1 MDWGGICRRF
11 AGEIANGLVG
21 VGMDWDGIY
30 RRFAGMREGN
40 QENEER
46 ING

>member
-1 MDWGGICRRF
+1 MDRGGICRRF
-11 AGEIANGLVG
+11 AGEVANGLVR
-21 VGMDWDGIY
+21 VGMDWGGICG
-30 RRFAGMREGN
+30 RFAGMREGN